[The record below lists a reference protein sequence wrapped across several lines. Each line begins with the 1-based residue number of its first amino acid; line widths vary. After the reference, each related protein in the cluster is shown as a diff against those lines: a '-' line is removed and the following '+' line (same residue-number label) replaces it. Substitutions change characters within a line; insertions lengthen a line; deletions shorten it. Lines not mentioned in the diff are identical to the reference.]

1 MEQHSQQGLAAVSC
15 LDDPVRR
22 RLYEFVAT
30 RREPVGRD
38 EAAAATGVG
47 RPLAAYH
54 LDKLVS
60 LGLLTASFQRA
71 SGRGGPGAGRP
82 AKRYARSASEF
93 SVSVPP
99 RDYELAA
106 RLLAAAVASDC
117 GGTSRTALQAAA
129 RRFGSTITAP
139 PAGQAGAPAGTGPA
153 EPAAPLAEL
162 AAPPEHSEAAG
173 AALTALRAHGYEP
186 WQDSDGTIRLRNCP
200 FHQLAAEHREV
211 VCGMNLALIEGLV
224 AGLATSDLRPS
235 LEPRP
240 GCCCVVIGT
249 GRPTAAATTTGES

>member
-1 MEQHSQQGLAAVSC
+1 MEQHSHQGLAAVSC

-22 RLYEFVAT
+22 RLYEFVAA

-60 LGLLTASFQRA
+60 LGLLTASFQRP

-106 RLLAAAVASDC
+106 RLLAAAVAADC
-117 GGTSRTALQAAA
+117 GGTSRSALQAAA
-129 RRFGSTITAP
+129 RRFGSTIAAP
-139 PAGQAGAPAGTGPA
+139 PAGPAGFCWRRACRAGR
-153 EPAAPLAEL
+153 AA
-162 AAPPEHSEAAG
+162 
-173 AALTALRAHGYEP
+173 R
-186 WQDSDGTIRLRNCP
+186 
-200 FHQLAAEHREV
+200 
-211 VCGMNLALIEGLV
+211 
-224 AGLATSDLRPS
+224 
-235 LEPRP
+235 
-240 GCCCVVIGT
+240 GT
-249 GRPTAAATTTGES
+249 GRACGGRGTGRAGGGNGRASGGQRGSQRGGDCAAGPRV